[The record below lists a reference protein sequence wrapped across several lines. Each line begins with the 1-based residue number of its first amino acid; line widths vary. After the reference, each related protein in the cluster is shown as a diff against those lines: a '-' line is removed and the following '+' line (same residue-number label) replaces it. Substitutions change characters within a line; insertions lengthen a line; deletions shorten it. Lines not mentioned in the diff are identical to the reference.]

1 MSTKAV
7 ILVGGDTRGTR
18 FRPISLSVPKVLFP
32 AGEKSLLAHAVDAAI
47 AQPNVSE
54 ILLIGF
60 YENSVFDNFLAQ
72 VNREHPDMPVKY
84 LREYKAMGTAGGLY
98 HFRDQILRGKPER
111 LFVINADVCSSYPLT
126 EITAKY
132 DESKANGVILGTRVA
147 KGIAANYGA
156 IIADDDNKVLHYVEK
171 PEESVSTLVNGGIYL
186 LDVSVFDVI
195 AQAKRVHN
203 DEHAGYLEDEE
214 DEDKLSLEQDVFPQ
228 LADGGKLYVYQTESF
243 WRQVKEAHSALVAN
257 LLYLEDSGAKN
268 AVYVDPSA
276 KIDPSAKL
284 GPNVT
289 VCEGAKI
296 GPGVRVRDAIILPR
310 AEVRANAV
318 VINAIVCSGSRIG
331 RWARV
336 EGSPISISSYEST
349 VIKDGVKVPR
359 VAIVAH
365 DVQVADEV
373 HLQNSV
379 VLPHKDI
386 RNDVRNE
393 IVM

>member
-32 AGEKSLLAHAVDAAI
+32 AGEKSLLAHAVDAVI
-47 AQPNVSE
+47 AQPNISE

-72 VNREHPDMPVKY
+72 VNREHPDVSVKY

-98 HFRDQILRGKPER
+98 HFRDQILRGKPSR
-111 LFVINADVCSSYPLT
+111 LFVINADVCSSYPLSEVT
-126 EITAKY
+126 QKY

-156 IIADDDNKVLHYVEK
+156 IIADDNGKVLHYVEK

-195 AQAKRVHN
+195 AEAKRVHR
-203 DEHAGYLEDEE
+203 DEHAGNLEDED
-214 DEDKLSLEQDVFPQ
+214 DEDKLSLEQDVLPV
-228 LADGGKLYVYQTESF
+228 LADTGKLFVFQTEAF

-268 AVYVDPSA
+268 AIWVDPSA
-276 KIDPSAKL
+276 KIDPTAKL

-289 VCEGAKI
+289 VCEGAKV
-296 GPGVRVRDAIILPR
+296 GPGARIRDAVILPR
-310 AEVRANAV
+310 AEIRANAV

-336 EGSPISISSYEST
+336 EGSPISVSSYEST
-349 VIKDGVKVPR
+349 VVKDGVKVPR

-365 DVQVADEV
+365 DVAVADEV

-386 RNDVRNE
+386 RGDVRNE